1 MSFLKNLKFSHIKWS
16 KKPANLLQVFYV
28 AKEDSLFHRGG
39 RAFVAELR
47 RIFAFYPAPFLLICG

>member
-47 RIFAFYPAPFLLICG
+47 RIFV